1 MKYLSDHS
9 VDLSHLIENQ
19 FPQYVRDDSATF
31 IKFIKAYYESQ
42 ELKNSPLDI
51 AQNLIE
57 YYNIG
62 YYKKAELIE
71 NTKLNGNIAD
81 SATTITVD
89 STVGFP
95 DKGYIQIDDIIIR
108 DFF

>member
-19 FPQYVRDDSATF
+19 FTQYVREDSATF

-62 YYKKAELIE
+62 YY
-71 NTKLNGNIAD
+71 NIYQLL
-81 SATTITVD
+81 
-89 STVGFP
+89 FH
-95 DKGYIQIDDIIIR
+95 
-108 DFF
+108 